1 MSRIPWSIDLA
12 LLILAAVTLAAG
24 GACIAFGLPS
34 FARVVWLL
42 GALPVLFA
50 LTVSVARAVARRQA
64 GIDVLA
70 WLAIGLAI
78 ALDETLTAAVIALML
93 ASGRT
98 LERYAQD
105 RAQREM
111 TALLAR
117 APRQATRFENGE
129 WRSVA
134 VETLVPGDRLLVRS
148 GECVPVD
155 GTLTDDAELDESMLT
170 GESSIQR
177 RRSGENACS
186 GAVNAGAPFDMVAR
200 TTAGDSTFA
209 GIVRMVA
216 RAQRERSPSVRL
228 ADRYAAFFVLASLLV
243 AGIAW
248 VLTGDVTRALAVLV
262 VATPCPLILAVPVAI
277 VSGMSRCSKRGI
289 LVKGGG
295 ALERLAQA
303 TILFFDKTGTLTGG
317 RARIVAIECETD
329 VGAAEVL
336 RFAASLGQASGHVIS
351 DALTVAAR
359 ERRIDLSPPSVVVE
373 TAGEGVTGRVGN
385 RTVAIGKFG
394 YVSACSAIAPW
405 SDAFLKRVGNEGGAA
420 VFVGVDGIMI
430 GAIQMADQVRLE
442 TPRALRLLKREGVER
457 LVMLTGDRR
466 DIAQAV
472 GELLGVTDVRA
483 EQTPTDKLVAI
494 QAARKEGVT
503 IMVGDGVNDAP
514 ALAAAD
520 VGIAMGA
527 RGAAAS
533 SEAADVV
540 LLVDRLDR
548 LVDAIRIA
556 RRSRRIALESVVAGM
571 SLSVVAMMVAAA
583 GFLQPIVGA
592 VIQEVIDVV
601 VIVNALRVSL
611 VRPRPTNARLDDA
624 DVERLRREHTALSP
638 LLDQIRDLADR
649 LPRLSGAAIASELV
663 QMIDS
668 LDERLLPHERAD
680 DRDVYARLAPLLGGE
695 DPLAAMSGAHREI
708 FKMVRSLRQ
717 MVADL
722 PRDGTNAMQVQ
733 AIQRLLYGLEAIV
746 RLHCAQE
753 EELFHAV
760 GADA

>member
-1 MSRIPWSIDLA
+1 MSRVPWSIDLV
-12 LLILAAVTLAAG
+12 LLILAAATLAG
-24 GACIAFGLPS
+24 GGVCVAFGQPS
-34 FARVVWLL
+34 LARFAWLL
-42 GALPVLFA
+42 GTLPVLLA
-50 LTVSVARAVARRQA
+50 LTVSLVKAVMRRQA

-70 WLAIGLAI
+70 WLAIALAVV
-78 ALDETLTAAVIALML
+78 LDETLAAAVIALML

-111 TALLAR
+111 SALLGR

-134 VETLVPGDRLLVRS
+134 PDTLVPGDRLLVRS
-148 GECVPVD
+148 GEFVPVD
-155 GTLTDDAELDESMLT
+155 GTLTGDAELDESMLT
-170 GESSIQR
+170 GESSTLR

-186 GAVNAGAPFDMVAR
+186 GVVNAGAPFEMIAR
-200 TTAGDSTFA
+200 TTASDSTFA
-209 GIVRMVA
+209 GIVRMVE

-228 ADRYAAFFVLASLLV
+228 ADRYAAFFVLASLLA

-248 VLTGDVTRALAVLV
+248 LLTGDVTRALAVLV
-262 VATPCPLILAVPVAI
+262 VASPCPLILAVPVAI

-303 TILFFDKTGTLTGG
+303 TTLFFDKTGTLTGG
-317 RARIVAIECETD
+317 RARIVAIECGAD
-329 VGAAEVL
+329 VAADDVL
-336 RFAASLGQASGHVIS
+336 RFAASLAQASGHVIS
-351 DALTVAAR
+351 DALTVAAH
-359 ERRIDLSPPSVVVE
+359 ERCIDLSLPSAVIE
-373 TAGEGVTGRVGN
+373 TAGEGVTGRVDN
-385 RTVAIGKFG
+385 RTVAIGKFE
-394 YVSACSAIAPW
+394 YVSAFATNAPW
-405 SDAFLKRVGNEGGAA
+405 SGAFLARVVSEGGAA
-420 VFVGVDGIMI
+420 VFVGVDGVMI

-556 RRSRRIALESVVAGM
+556 RRSRRIALESVVIGM
-571 SLSVVAMMVAAA
+571 SLSVVAMTIAAA
-583 GFLQPIVGA
+583 GFLPPIAGA
-592 VIQEVIDVV
+592 VIQEVVDVV
-601 VIVNALRVSL
+601 VIVNALRVL
-611 VRPRPTNARLDDA
+611 MVRPRPTGAGLADI
-624 DVERLRREHTALSP
+624 DVEQLRREHTALSP

-649 LPRLSGAAIASELV
+649 LPGLSGAAIASELV
-663 QMIDS
+663 HMIDS

-680 DRDVYARLAPLLGGE
+680 DLEVYARLAPLLGGE

-708 FKMVRSLRQ
+708 FRMVRSLRQ

-722 PRDGTNAMQVQ
+722 PRDGTNTMQVQ